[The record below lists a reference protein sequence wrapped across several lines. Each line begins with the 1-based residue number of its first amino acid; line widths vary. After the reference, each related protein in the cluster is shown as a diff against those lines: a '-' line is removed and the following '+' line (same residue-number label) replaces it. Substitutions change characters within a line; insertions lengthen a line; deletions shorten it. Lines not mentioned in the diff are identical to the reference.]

1 MEVRLFITSSKHIHM
16 KNNYK
21 KLVKYWQETAAYDY
35 DTMKSLVKSQRYASS
50 LFFGHIVLEKI
61 LKALVVNETKAH
73 APYTHNLIRLMK
85 TSKISLNEQE
95 INLLNNVNDFNMEAR
110 YPEQKLEFYK
120 LCTKKYT
127 ENYIEKINKLYKK

>member
-1 MEVRLFITSSKHIHM
+1 M

-73 APYTHNLIRLMK
+73 APYTHNLILLIK
-85 TSKISLNEQE
+85 ISKIKLNEE
-95 INLLNNVNDFNMEAR
+95 EMDLLKAVNDFNIEAR
-110 YPEQKLEFYK
+110 YPEYKLKFYK
-120 LCTKKYT
+120 LCTKEYAK
-127 ENYIEKINKLYKK
+127 NKIEEIDNLYKKLCQKLKPKK